1 MLYLYIFFR
10 PCDDKN
16 NCSNDETILSTGN
29 HTELIPIDKLKDEEY
44 HYQFESTLSMNLTQ
58 SGIYTCKVCIF
69 NNTNYWK
76 IFGSSEGFS
85 LCNQN
90 SIRVDLNEYSEQG
103 FDIETIE
110 NIDNI
115 IEGDQLDLTCSA
127 SKYEYHDVKWFK
139 RANPEDGWTKGNNSL
154 YIYILMEFC
163 LQCSK

>member
-29 HTELIPIDKLKDEEY
+29 HTELIPIDKLKDKEY

-69 NNTNYWK
+69 NNTNYWR

-90 SIRVDLNEYSEQG
+90 SIRVDLNEYREQG

-127 SKYEYHDVKWFK
+127 SKYEYQNVKWFK
-139 RANPEDGWTKGNNSL
+139 RANPEDGWTKGNNP
-154 YIYILMEFC
+154 IYI
-163 LQCSK
+163 